1 MKVEVEAKVL
11 YTCELSEADTK
22 IVREYAEKY
31 QCDLELAVWHC
42 YAFGKINLYNNSVES
57 DFSTEEVVSVED

>member
-1 MKVEVEAKVL
+1 MKVEVKAKVL
-11 YTCELSEADTK
+11 YTCELSEADAE
-22 IVREYAEKY
+22 IVREYAEEL

-42 YAFGKINLYNNSVES
+42 YVFGKINLYNNSVES

>member
-11 YTCELSEADTK
+11 YTCELSETDAE
-22 IVREYAEKY
+22 IVREYAEEL

-42 YAFGKINLYNNSVES
+42 YVFGKINLYNNSVES

>member
-1 MKVEVEAKVL
+1 MKAEVEAKVL
-11 YTCELSEADTK
+11 YTCELSETDAE

-57 DFSTEEVVSVED
+57 DFSTEEVISVED

>member
-11 YTCELSEADTK
+11 YTCELSETDAE
-22 IVREYAEKY
+22 IVREYAEEH
-31 QCDLELAVWHC
+31 QCDLELAGWHC
-42 YAFGKINLYNNSVES
+42 YVFGKINLYNNSVES